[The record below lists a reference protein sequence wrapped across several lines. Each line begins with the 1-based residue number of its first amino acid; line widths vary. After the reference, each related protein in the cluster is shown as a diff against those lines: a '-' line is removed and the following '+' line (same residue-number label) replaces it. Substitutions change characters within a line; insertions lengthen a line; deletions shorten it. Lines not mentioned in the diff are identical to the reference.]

1 LPITA
6 AMLFEQNRDLAQ
18 QSLEL
23 PFVQG
28 IASGRLERS
37 AFVFYVGQDAAF
49 LEAFVR
55 SYALCVAKAPD
66 RESLTAFKALLDG
79 GVEELELHRGY
90 ADRWGVDLDPEPAP
104 ATAAYTDF
112 LLRVAALEPVGHVC
126 AAMAPCM
133 RLYAWLGT
141 ELAPRTDPASP
152 YREWVQTYAGE
163 GFGQLAAG
171 LESLVD
177 RLGGDPA
184 TLGAHYRRAMLLE
197 RDFFAA
203 AHAAR

>member
-1 LPITA
+1 
-6 AMLFEQNRDLAQ
+6 MLFEENSDLAR

-23 PFVQG
+23 PFLQG

-37 AFVFYVGQDAAF
+37 AFEFYVGQDAAF
-49 LEAFVR
+49 LDAFVR

-79 GVEELELHRGY
+79 GLDELELHQEY
-90 ADRWGVDLDPEPAP
+90 ASRWGVDLDPEPAP

-112 LLRVAALEPVGHVC
+112 LLRVAALEPVSHVC

-133 RLYAWLGT
+133 RLYAWLAT
-141 ELAPRTDPASP
+141 ELEPRTDPDSP
-152 YREWVQTYAGE
+152 YREWVQTYADE
-163 GFGQLAAG
+163 GFQELAAT
-171 LESLVD
+171 LDALVD

-184 TLGAHYRRAMLLE
+184 TMAAHYRRAMRLE

-203 AHAAR
+203 AHAAP

>member
-1 LPITA
+1 MTA
-6 AMLFEQNRDLAQ
+6 EGLFEQNRPLAR
-18 QSLEL
+18 QSLEQ
-23 PFVQG
+23 PFLQG

-37 AFVFYVGQDAAF
+37 AFEFYVGQDAAF

-66 RESLTAFKALLDG
+66 RQSLQAFKSLLDG
-79 GVEELELHRGY
+79 GFDELELHGRY
-90 ADRWGVDLDPEPAP
+90 AQRWGVDLDPEPAP

-141 ELAPRTDPASP
+141 ELEPLTAPDSP
-152 YREWVQTYAGE
+152 YREWVQTYADE
-163 GFGQLAAG
+163 GFQELAAT
-171 LESLVD
+171 LDDLVD
-177 RLGGDPA
+177 RLGGDPSTMA
-184 TLGAHYRRAMLLE
+184 DHYRRAMRLE

-203 AHAAR
+203 AYDAR

>member
-1 LPITA
+1 MTA
-6 AMLFEQNRDLAQ
+6 AELFERNRQLAVE
-18 QSLEL
+18 SLEQ

-28 IASGRLERS
+28 LASGRLERT
-37 AFVFYVGQDAAF
+37 AFEFYVGQDAAF

-55 SYALCVAKAPD
+55 AYALCVAKAPD
-66 RESLTAFKALLDG
+66 RESLRAFKALLDG
-79 GVEELELHRGY
+79 GFDELELHRRY
-90 ADRWGVDLDPEPAP
+90 AQRWGVDLEPEPAL

-133 RLYAWLGT
+133 RLYAWLGA
-141 ELAPRTDPASP
+141 ELEPVTAADSP
-152 YREWVQTYAGE
+152 YREWVQTYADE
-163 GFGQLAAG
+163 GFQQLAATLDG
-171 LESLVD
+171 LVD

-184 TLGAHYRRAMLLE
+184 TMASHYRRAMGLE

-203 AHAAR
+203 AYEAR

>member
-1 LPITA
+1 MTA
-6 AMLFEQNRDLAQ
+6 AKMFEQNRQLALESLQ
-18 QSLEL
+18 Q

-28 IASGRLERS
+28 LASGRLERS
-37 AFVFYVGQDAAF
+37 AFKFYVGQDAAF

-66 RESLTAFKALLDG
+66 REALRAFKALLDG
-79 GVEELELHRGY
+79 GFDELELHRRY
-90 ADRWGVDLDPEPAP
+90 AERWGVDLNPEPAP

-112 LLRVAALEPVGHVC
+112 LLRVASLEPVGHVC

-141 ELAPRTDPASP
+141 ELEPVTAADSP
-152 YREWVQTYAGE
+152 YREWVQTYADE
-163 GFGQLAAG
+163 GFQELAATLDG
-171 LESLVD
+171 LVD

-184 TLGAHYRRAMLLE
+184 TMADHYRRAMGLE

-203 AHAAR
+203 AYEVQ